1 MGFSMEDAI
10 DEAFA
15 PPLSKRRPVEETV
28 LIAGAGTMGAGIA
41 FVAARGGYIVDLI
54 EPDPATRER
63 ALASIRSSAERAKDA
78 EAFGRVRVH
87 DSVPKTS
94 DARIAIEAVSERFDV
109 KRDVFTALAAAIPS
123 DALLATNT
131 SSLSVAELADVVP
144 HPERVLGLHFFNPP
158 AAMKLVEVVH
168 APTTSDDAIE
178 RAFAFVERIGKTAAL
193 AADTPGFI
201 VNRVARPYYL
211 QSMRALASDV
221 ASIPELDALARA
233 AGFRMGPFE
242 LMDLIGLDVNLATS
256 ESIYERTDAA
266 RLIPDE
272 MQREMVRQGRLG
284 RKSGVG
290 FYDYTNGAPDR
301 LDLAIELPQDE
312 PNGDEFVAILGFGGL
327 ADEVAELLEQR
338 YTRVQRIEN
347 DELLDELN
355 VEATVVIDVGGGT
368 ADRTEVIAE
377 LDSLLGPETVFL
389 IDAYATGLAA
399 CASRL
404 KHPERVVGFGVL
416 GSFESQRAIEIVD
429 SELVSDDALAL
440 AQEVFESIG
449 KGVVLVEDVPG
460 LFLGRVVGSIVNE
473 AVIAVREDVAVAD
486 DIDVAMRLGTNYPIG
501 PIAWG
506 REIGGARV
514 TRILQ
519 RVADEDGEAFGP
531 HRSLWVLDV
540 EEEGET
546 EPIDAKSATDT
557 AAILWGG

>member
-1 MGFSMEDAI
+1 MGTAI

-15 PPLSKRRPVEETV
+15 PPLSKRRPVEETILV
-28 LIAGAGTMGAGIA
+28 VGAGTMGAGIA
-41 FVAARGGYIVDLI
+41 YVAAHGGYAVDLV
-54 EPDPATRER
+54 EPDPQIRER
-63 ALASIRSSAERAKDA
+63 ALASIQSSAERAKDA
-78 EAFGRVRVH
+78 GAPGRVRMLEAIPNR
-87 DSVPKTS
+87 SA
-94 DARIAIEAVSERFDV
+94 ARLAIEAVSEKFEV
-109 KRDVFTALAAAIPS
+109 KRDVFVALAAALDD

-131 SSLSVAELADVVP
+131 SSLSVGELADVVP
-144 HPERVLGLHFFNPP
+144 HPQRVLGLHFFNPP

-168 APTTSDDAIE
+168 AAGTSDEAIE
-178 RAFAFVERIGKTAAL
+178 RAYAFVAQIGKTPAL

-211 QSMRALASDV
+211 QSMRALDGDV

-256 ESIYERTDAA
+256 ESVYERTDAA
-266 RLIPDE
+266 RLIPVE

-290 FYDYTNGAPDR
+290 FYDYGNGAPDR
-301 LDLAIELPQDE
+301 LDLAIEMPQDE
-312 PNGDEFVAILGFGGL
+312 PNDEEFVAVLGFGGL
-327 ADEVAELLEQR
+327 ADEIAELLEQR
-338 YTRVQRIEN
+338 YARVQRIEN

-355 VEATVVIDVGGGT
+355 VDATIVIDVGGGT
-368 ADRTEVIAE
+368 ADRGEIVAE

-389 IDAYATGLAA
+389 VDAYATGLAA
-399 CASRL
+399 CTARL
-404 KHPERVVGFGVL
+404 KHPERVVGFGIL
-416 GSFESQRAIEIVD
+416 GSIESQRAVEIVD

-440 AQEVFESIG
+440 AQELFESIG

-473 AVIAVREDVAVAD
+473 AVIAVHENVADAD

-519 RVADEDGEAFGP
+519 RVADADGEAFAP

-540 EEEGET
+540 EEEGEA
-546 EPIDAKSATDT
+546 EPVPTQSSTDAAS
-557 AAILWGG
+557 ILWGG

>member
-1 MGFSMEDAI
+1 M
-10 DEAFA
+10 
-15 PPLSKRRPVEETV
+15 EETI
-28 LIAGAGTMGAGIA
+28 LIVGGGTMGAGIA
-41 FVAARGGYIVDLI
+41 FVAAHGGYTVDLV
-54 EPDPATRER
+54 EPDEATRER
-63 ALASIRSSAERAKDA
+63 ALASIKSSAERVKDA
-78 EAFGRVRVH
+78 EAAGRVRVH
-87 DSVPKTS
+87 DAIPKTS
-94 DARIAIEAVSERFDV
+94 DARIAIEAVSERFEV
-109 KRDVFTALAAAIPS
+109 KRDVFIALAAALPA

-131 SSLSVAELADVVP
+131 SSLSVAELAGVVP
-144 HPERVLGLHFFNPP
+144 HPQRVLGLHFFNPP

-168 APTTSDDAIE
+168 AAATDDDAIE
-178 RAFAFVERIGKTAAL
+178 RAYAFVERIGKTAAL

-242 LMDLIGLDVNLATS
+242 LMDLIGLDVNLATT
-256 ESIYERTDAA
+256 ESVYERTDAA
-266 RLIPDE
+266 RLIPVE

-290 FYDYTNGAPDR
+290 YYDYTNGVPDR

-312 PNGDEFVAILGFGGL
+312 PNDDEFIAIVGFGGL
-327 ADEVAELLEQR
+327 ADEIAELLEQR
-338 YTRVQRIEN
+338 YTHVQRVEN

-355 VEATVVIDVGGGT
+355 VDATIVIDAGGGT
-368 ADRTEVIAE
+368 ADRGEVIAE

-389 IDAYATGLAA
+389 VDAYATDLAA
-399 CASRL
+399 CTARL
-404 KHPERVVGFGVL
+404 KHPERVAGFGVL
-416 GSFESQRAIEIVD
+416 GSFESQRAVEIVD

-440 AQEVFESIG
+440 AQELFESIG
-449 KGVVLVEDVPG
+449 KGVVLVENVPG

-473 AVIAVREDVAVAD
+473 SVIAVHENVAVAD

-519 RVADEDGEAFGP
+519 RVADADGEAFAP

-546 EPIDAKSATDT
+546 EPVAAKSSTD
-557 AAILWGG
+557 AASILWGG